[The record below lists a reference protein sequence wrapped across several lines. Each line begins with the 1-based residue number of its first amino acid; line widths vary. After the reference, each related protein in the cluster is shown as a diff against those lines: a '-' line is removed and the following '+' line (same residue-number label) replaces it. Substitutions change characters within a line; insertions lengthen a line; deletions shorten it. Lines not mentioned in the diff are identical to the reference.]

1 MSAIYKR
8 MDIRIVREAC
18 VKNARTPNGPWLTK
32 QLINAVLLVESS
44 EELLEILMD
53 SHHLD
58 WINFS
63 ILETLVENTDS
74 DLAKKVMEN
83 YKKYTLQLN
92 FLTIFT
98 INSQVAGINEVSS
111 DYTRIKEILAVDVG
125 KMTVR
130 KLLQH
135 RSFLERNVFDI
146 NEGSTRVASVDHQG
160 GTVVWIIPTECSF
173 HAYRSAISNL
183 HKFDTIISLEIE
195 NYPIIKKSVE
205 FSIGPPLSE
214 SISNRNYWICDI
226 IQCVCLHL
234 RMCMH
239 SSRFTLCLHGA
250 KLDYV
255 AVCLIG

>member
-1 MSAIYKR
+1 MTAIYKR

-18 VKNARTPNGPWLTK
+18 VKNARTQNGPWLTK
-32 QLINAVLLVESS
+32 QLINVILLVESS

-63 ILETLVENTDS
+63 ILEALVENTEA

-92 FLTIFT
+92 FLTVFT
-98 INSQVAGINEVSS
+98 INSQVAGIDEVSS
-111 DYTRIKEILAVDVG
+111 EYTRIKEILAVDVG
-125 KMTVR
+125 KMTVG

-160 GTVVWIIPTECSF
+160 DMVVWIIPTECCF
-173 HAYRSAISNL
+173 HAYRTANCNL
-183 HKFDTIISLEIE
+183 HKFETIISLEIE

-205 FSIGPPLSE
+205 FAIGLPPCE
-214 SISNRNYWICDI
+214 SISHHNYVI
-226 IQCVCLHL
+226 
-234 RMCMH
+234 
-239 SSRFTLCLHGA
+239 S
-250 KLDYV
+250 
-255 AVCLIG
+255 